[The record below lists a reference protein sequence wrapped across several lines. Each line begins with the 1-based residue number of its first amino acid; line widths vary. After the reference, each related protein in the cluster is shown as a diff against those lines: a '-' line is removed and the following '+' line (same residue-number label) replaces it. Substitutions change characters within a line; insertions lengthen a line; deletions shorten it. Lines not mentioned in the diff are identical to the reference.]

1 MQEFEL
7 IGKIFRQAAYA
18 QAGGTVQQSI
28 GDDCALV
35 NLPAGHQL
43 AVSTDSL
50 LAGVH
55 FPWPCDP
62 FLLGQR
68 ALAVAVSDLAA
79 CGAQPLGFTLALSLS
94 QPDSL
99 WLQAFSR
106 GLASMASQCD
116 IRLIG
121 GDTTAGP
128 LNIGITVLGAV
139 PLGQGLLRS
148 TAVAGELLFV
158 SGPLGAAAAALPLFA
173 DNPPQLSEAV
183 SNSLLQAF
191 WQPMPQLALGQWL
204 RGRAGAAIDISDGLL
219 ADASH
224 IATESSVQL
233 QIEQAK
239 VPVAAAALQAD
250 AKRAVQWALSGGDD
264 YQLLFSLP
272 EQFATELAE
281 QFPQACCIGRLVEGG
296 GVQLLDDQGQQLSTQ
311 QLGYQHFQE
320 SK

>member
-18 QAGGTVQQSI
+18 QAGGAVQQSI
-28 GDDCALV
+28 GDDCALLS
-35 NLPAGHQL
+35 LPAGHQL

-79 CGAQPLGFTLALSLS
+79 CGAQPLGFTLALSLP

-158 SGPLGAAAAALPLFA
+158 SGALGAAAAALPLFT
-173 DNPPQLSEAV
+173 DNPPQLPEV
-183 SNSLLQAF
+183 IRRSLLQAF

-250 AKRAVQWALSGGDD
+250 AERAMQWALSGGDD

-272 EQFATELAE
+272 ERFAAELAE
-281 QFPQACCIGRLVEGG
+281 QFPQARCIGRLVEGA
-296 GVQLLDDQGQQLSTQ
+296 GVQLLDEQGQQLSMQ

-320 SK
+320 ST